1 VFAIH
6 GQMITQYDIMSMVF
20 YSAVKSK

>member
-20 YSAVKSK
+20 LQGGIA